1 MVEDPQP
8 TATNGVE
15 LTTLQRKR
23 LTYHKN
29 MINKI
34 LH

>member
-1 MVEDPQP
+1 MAEDPQ
-8 TATNGVE
+8 TNATNGCE

-23 LTYHKN
+23 LAYHKN